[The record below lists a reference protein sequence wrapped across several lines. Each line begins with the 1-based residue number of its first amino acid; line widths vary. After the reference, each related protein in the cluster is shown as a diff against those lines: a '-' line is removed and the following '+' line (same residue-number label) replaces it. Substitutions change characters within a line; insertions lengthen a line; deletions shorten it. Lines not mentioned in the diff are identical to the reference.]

1 MSRAYSLQV
10 VVDPKWPH
18 FPARFLPQLVVAAQK
33 VLCRAT
39 RLGDNPSLPRGP
51 TLTCHGSDGTDK
63 GGPPMSGTQQ
73 RPFLASYR
81 DAVAAQLKA
90 GAPFGDV
97 EDSIDAVDE
106 LSMDEKA
113 ALWLWAFSLRDPTEQ
128 QLEARTH
135 LAALQ

>member
-1 MSRAYSLQV
+1 
-10 VVDPKWPH
+10 
-18 FPARFLPQLVVAAQK
+18 
-33 VLCRAT
+33 
-39 RLGDNPSLPRGP
+39 
-51 TLTCHGSDGTDK
+51 
-63 GGPPMSGTQQ
+63 MSGTQP

-81 DAVAAQLKA
+81 DAVSAQLQA
-90 GAPFGDV
+90 GAPFGDI